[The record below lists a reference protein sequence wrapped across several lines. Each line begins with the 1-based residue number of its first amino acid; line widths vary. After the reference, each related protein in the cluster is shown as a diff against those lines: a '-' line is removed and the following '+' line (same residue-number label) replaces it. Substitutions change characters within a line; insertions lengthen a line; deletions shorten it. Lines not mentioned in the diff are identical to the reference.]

1 MRMNSSRYYS
11 SNNAVRG
18 DFTKDEIEEI
28 IRSGDI
34 EAIRQ
39 LSRYFYRTNNIYRN
53 NIDFLA
59 SLPLF
64 DTMITP
70 IYQEGDIKKSFAV
83 KSFYDACKFVDR
95 LNVPVTFSYI
105 TKEWLKNGIFY
116 GLLREDEDSVTIQDL
131 PLEYCRSRFKEYNG
145 LNLLEFNILYFTHI
159 ADEQYRE
166 IVLKTFPPVIQNAWR
181 KYQQN
186 KSIDTWVIIPAG
198 MGGICFSF
206 PNDVTPPLLASLK
219 ELKDLDDA
227 GKREQTRDNNE
238 LYKLLIQR
246 MPIDKDGELVFQL
259 DEVADIHSSVAQMLQ
274 DMDTVEVLTTFGD
287 ASLESLQDSSAASQS
302 SDRLKKY
309 KDSAWD
315 ALGRA
320 KLLFNPDGSSALA
333 YMIKKD
339 ESLMITYL
347 NVYEAWIKFH
357 INDRFARR
365 GLTFDFDILPTT
377 VFNRNDL
384 QQSYFR
390 GAQYGYSKMAAGVA
404 MGIKQLDQ
412 LSLMNFENEMLE
424 MSTKMVP
431 LQSSYTTSGNV
442 IAAEEKS
449 GSSNRASVSVTR
461 DITNNGG
468 RPELPDEQKSEK
480 TQANI
485 EAQG

>member
-18 DFTKDEIEEI
+18 DFTKNEIEEI

-34 EAIRQ
+34 ESIRQ

-83 KSFYDACKFVDR
+83 KSFYDACKFVDK

-116 GLLREDEDSVTIQDL
+116 GILREDEDSVTIQDL

-159 ADEQYRE
+159 ADEKYRE
-166 IVLKTFPPVIQNAWR
+166 IVLKTFPQVIQNAWR

-186 KSIDTWVIIPAG
+186 KNIDTWVIIPAG

-206 PNDVTPPLLASLK
+206 PNDVTPPLLASLR

-339 ESLMITYL
+339 EGLMITYL
-347 NVYEAWIKFH
+347 NVYETWIKFH
-357 INDRFARR
+357 INERFARR

-377 VFNRNDL
+377 VFNRTDL

-442 IAAEEKS
+442 IAAEENGSSS
-449 GSSNRASVSVTR
+449 GSTTVSVTK

>member
-34 EAIRQ
+34 ESIRQ

-83 KSFYDACKFVDR
+83 KSFYDACRFVDK

-145 LNLLEFNILYFTHI
+145 LNLLEFNILYFAHI
-159 ADEQYRE
+159 ADEKYRE
-166 IVLKTFPPVIQNAWR
+166 IVLKTFPQVIQNAWR

-186 KSIDTWVIIPAG
+186 KNIDTWVIIPAG

-206 PNDVTPPLLASLK
+206 PNDVTPPLLASLR

-339 ESLMITYL
+339 ESLIITYL
-347 NVYEAWIKFH
+347 NVYESWIKFH
-357 INDRFARR
+357 INERFARR

-377 VFNRNDL
+377 VFNRTDL

-449 GSSNRASVSVTR
+449 TSSGRTTVSATT

>member
-18 DFTKDEIEEI
+18 NFTKDEIEEI
-28 IRSGDI
+28 IRSGDLD
-34 EAIRQ
+34 AIRQ
-39 LSRYFYRTNNIYRN
+39 LSRYYYRTNNVYRN

-70 IYQEGDIKKSFAV
+70 IYQEGDVKKSFAI
-83 KSFYDACKFVDR
+83 KSFYDACRFVDK

-116 GLLREDEDSVTIQDL
+116 GILREDENSVTIQDL

-159 ADEQYRE
+159 ADEEYRE
-166 IVLKTFPPVIQNAWR
+166 LILKTFPQVIQNAWR

-186 KSIDTWVIIPAG
+186 KNIDTWVIIPAG

-206 PNDVTPPLLASLK
+206 PNDVTPPLLASIQ

-339 ESLMITYL
+339 ESLMISYL
-347 NVYEAWIKFH
+347 NVYESWIKFH
-357 INDRFARR
+357 INERFSRR
-365 GLTFDFDILPTT
+365 GLSFDFDILPTT
-377 VFNRNDL
+377 VFNRTDL

-442 IAAEEKS
+442 IASEEKS
-449 GSSNRASVSVTR
+449 TASGRTSVSVTK
-461 DITNNGG
+461 DITNSGG